1 MVPQIP
7 RNLEEVNIE
16 NEWAETWSATLF
28 LSTLDNN
35 WGFAIFA
42 TSENYKVLQRC
53 SEIYIDGTF
62 KTCPSPYSQFL
73 TIHGRYLGMV
83 LPLVMCLLAGK
94 QVGLYRQV
102 LQHVRQQVR
111 ARTGH
116 RLQPRTIICDF
127 EYSLIL
133 AVQTEL
139 PRSPISGC
147 YFHLCQSF
155 WRKITKLGLSGAFR
169 RHERLKKFLRKIMV
183 IGYLPLAIVRANF
196 RLLVATANTRRLIRR
211 YPQLTNFVNYVERNY
226 INANGQFPA
235 YLWNVFHRNMDTRT
249 NNSMESKSPTD
260 QLTIH

>member
-1 MVPQIP
+1 ML
-7 RNLEEVNIE
+7 RNLHWRRVQD
-16 NEWAETWSATLF
+16 
-28 LSTLDNN
+28 LS
-35 WGFAIFA
+35 FAI
-42 TSENYKVLQRC
+42 
-53 SEIYIDGTF
+53 
-62 KTCPSPYSQFL
+62 SQFL
-73 TIHGRYLGMV
+73 TIHGRYHGRV

-155 WRKITKLGLSGAFR
+155 WRKITKLGAFR
-169 RHERLKKFLRKIMV
+169 RHERLK
-183 IGYLPLAIVRANF
+183 NF
-196 RLLVATANTRRLIRR
+196 YERSWSLVTCHL
-211 YPQLTNFVNYVERNY
+211 Q
-226 INANGQFPA
+226 
-235 YLWNVFHRNMDTRT
+235 
-249 NNSMESKSPTD
+249 
-260 QLTIH
+260 